1 MDDTKREKR
10 IHGTHGFPFQIYPAL
25 EVSDPDLVPY
35 HWHPESEIILIDAS
49 EVELTIGDRKYAG
62 KRGDIYF
69 VRSGEL
75 HEIRGAPTGRS
86 QSFVFPMD
94 FLQFARTDLAQ
105 SAFLAP
111 LADGQLVFRTALPH
125 GQPGNAEIGA
135 ILRQIVRACIG
146 KQAGYELM
154 VKAGLLQ
161 TVATAA
167 ALGLLVPRA
176 GKADYKQETLRS
188 IVAYLETHYAEHLR
202 LDEVAAQFGLSPQ
215 YFCTFFKENLG
226 RTLTQHVNFLR
237 VERAS
242 RLLRNTDDPISEIAL
257 TVGFDNFSYFIKRFR
272 ACFGCTPSEYRRAT
286 ASGMG
291 A

>member
-35 HWHPESEIILIDAS
+35 HWHPENEIILIGAS
-49 EVELTIGDRKYAG
+49 EVELTIGDRKYTG
-62 KRGDIYF
+62 RQGDVYF

-75 HEIRGAPTGRS
+75 HEIRGTPAGRS

-94 FLQFARTDLAQ
+94 FLQFSRADLAQ
-105 SAFLAP
+105 SEFLAP
-111 LADGQLVFRTALPH
+111 LADGQLVFRTALTRGQQGSDEISAALH
-125 GQPGNAEIGA
+125 G
-135 ILRQIVRACIG
+135 IVRACID
-146 KQAGYELM
+146 KHTGYELM

-161 TVATAA
+161 IVATAA
-167 ALGLLVPRA
+167 SLGLLVPRA
-176 GKADYKQETLRS
+176 GKTDYKQETLRS
-188 IVAYLETHYAEHLR
+188 IVAYLDAHCTEHLR
-202 LDEVAAQFGLSPQ
+202 LDAVAANFGLSPQ

-242 RLLRNTDDPISEIAL
+242 RMLRDTDDPISEIAL
-257 TVGFDNFSYFIKRFR
+257 SVGFDNFSYFIKRFR
-272 ACFGCTPSEYRRAT
+272 ACFGCTPSEYRRTAT
-286 ASGMG
+286 GSVG